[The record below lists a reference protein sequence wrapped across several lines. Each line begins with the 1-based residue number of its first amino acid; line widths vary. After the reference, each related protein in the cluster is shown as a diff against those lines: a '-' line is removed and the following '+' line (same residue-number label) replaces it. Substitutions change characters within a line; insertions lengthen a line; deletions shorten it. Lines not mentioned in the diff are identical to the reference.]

1 MYSQL
6 LWMMLS
12 MVNTNV
18 NSESDLK
25 TSLNDF
31 SLNFLK
37 SYHQINDKNTNL
49 FYSSISLATTLS
61 LLVSGS
67 NGQTQKQLIDLLGYN
82 DLMKNYTLEIAFKK
96 VNIF

>member
-6 LWMMLS
+6 LWIMLS
-12 MVNTNV
+12 MANTNL
-18 NSESDLK
+18 ETEADLK

-37 SYHQINDKNTNL
+37 SYHQTGDKNDNL
-49 FYSSISLATTLS
+49 FYSSIGLATTLS

-67 NGQTQKQLIDLLGYN
+67 DGHTKQQLVDLLGYN
-82 DLMKNYTLEIAFKK
+82 DLIKNYTLEVALKK
-96 VNIF
+96 VIN